1 MRGNPSVA
9 VAVERLGGTCTWREL
24 RRAVPWRRIAPAVAA
39 GEVVRHG
46 HGVYALPGAATARV
60 VALRLHG
67 VTSHRS
73 AALRWG
79 WKVKS
84 VPALPDVTIPANRKL
99 RDSQRGLATLHWRT
113 LEDAVVTD
121 GVTTPA
127 RTVVDCCL
135 DLPFDE
141 ALAVFDSAL
150 RAGLRMREVTELGL
164 TLGPRQ
170 RRRLLRVA
178 RAADGRA
185 ANPFESVLRAIA
197 LDVLG
202 LAVVPQTR
210 IRYDGFYARVDLA
223 DEELQIVLEADSF
236 EFHAERR
243 AFDRDCRRYDELA
256 VRDWLVL
263 RFTWEQVMFEPAW
276 VRATLVAA
284 VALRV
289 SQRRSG
295 RGARRRGRVTGPSPV
310 SRAV

>member
-24 RRAVPWRRIAPAVAA
+24 RRAVPWRRIASAVAA

-46 HGVYALPGAATARV
+46 HGVYALPGVATARI

-67 VTSHRS
+67 VVSHRS
-73 AALRWG
+73 AGLRRG

-99 RDSQRGLATLHWRT
+99 RDSQRGLVTLHWRT
-113 LEDAVVTD
+113 LEPAVVAD

-150 RAGLRMREVTELGL
+150 RAGLRLREVTEVGL

-170 RRRLLRVA
+170 RRRVLRVA
-178 RAADGRA
+178 READARA

-197 LDVLG
+197 LEVPG

-223 DEELQIVLEADSF
+223 DEKLQVVLEADSF

-276 VRATLVAA
+276 VRATLAAA
-284 VALRV
+284 VALRR
-289 SQRRSG
+289 SQRRS
-295 RGARRRGRVTGPSPV
+295 RRDARRRGRMTGPSPV

>member
-1 MRGNPSVA
+1 MRAPPSVA
-9 VAVERLGGTCTWREL
+9 AVVERLGGTCTWREL

-39 GEVVRHG
+39 GDVVRHG
-46 HGVYALPGAATARV
+46 HGVYAMPGAATARV

-67 VTSHRS
+67 VVSHRS

-113 LEDAVVTD
+113 LRPAAVVD

-150 RAGLRMREVTELGL
+150 RSGLSMREVTELGL

-178 RAADGRA
+178 RKADGRA

-197 LDVLG
+197 LDVPG
-202 LAVVPQTR
+202 LAVVPQAR

-223 DEELQIVLEADSF
+223 DESLQIVLEADSF
-236 EFHAERR
+236 QFHA
-243 AFDRDCRRYDELA
+243 
-256 VRDWLVL
+256 
-263 RFTWEQVMFEPAW
+263 
-276 VRATLVAA
+276 
-284 VALRV
+284 
-289 SQRRSG
+289 
-295 RGARRRGRVTGPSPV
+295 
-310 SRAV
+310 